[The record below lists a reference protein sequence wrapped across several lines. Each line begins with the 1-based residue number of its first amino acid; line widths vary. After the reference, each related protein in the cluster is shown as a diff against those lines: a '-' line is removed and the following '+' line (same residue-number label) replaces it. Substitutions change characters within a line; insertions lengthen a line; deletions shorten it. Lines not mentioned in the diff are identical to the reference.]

1 MQFGMSSGDLRRS
14 DLMVTKRAKAQK
26 VKASHEEVM
35 ERKWARPGGGT
46 AKWTLTQVWY
56 SCPASTRIGIAISKF
71 NKQTNLQEH
80 HDATSHAVQPLV
92 YFQLTQGRKRKKRKY
107 MKR

>member
-26 VKASHEEVM
+26 VKASPEEAM
-35 ERKWARPGGGT
+35 ERKWARGET

-56 SCPASTRIGIAISKF
+56 SCPASTRIAISKF